1 MIDAA
6 QWADDLSTIVN
17 ATIDG
22 VKWSGIR
29 MTEQSDLQ
37 RQVQDWI
44 DAGNVP
50 DPLPPKVVPT
60 LDSVSTGKTA
70 AEILGAK

>member
-1 MIDAA
+1 MIKSA
-6 QWADDLSTIVN
+6 QWVDAGNTIVK

-22 VKWSGIR
+22 VEWSGIR
-29 MTEQSDLQ
+29 MTEQSELQ

-44 DAGNVP
+44 DAGNEP

-70 AEILGAK
+70 AEILGAA